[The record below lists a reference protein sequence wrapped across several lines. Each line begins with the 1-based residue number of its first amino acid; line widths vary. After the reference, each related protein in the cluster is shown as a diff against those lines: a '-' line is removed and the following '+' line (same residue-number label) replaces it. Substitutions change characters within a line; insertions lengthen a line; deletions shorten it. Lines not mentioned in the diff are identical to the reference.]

1 MGTIEQQSQ
10 GDCGQLLNK
19 FQVQAAFKKK
29 KNNNKK

>member
-19 FQVQAAFKKK
+19 FQVQAALKKIKKK
-29 KNNNKK
+29 